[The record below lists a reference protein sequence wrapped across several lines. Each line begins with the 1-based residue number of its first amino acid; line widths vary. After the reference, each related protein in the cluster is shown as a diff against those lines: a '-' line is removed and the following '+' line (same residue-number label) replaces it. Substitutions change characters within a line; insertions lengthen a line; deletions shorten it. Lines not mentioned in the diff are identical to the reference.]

1 MTKRVLLCC
10 PFSLESIKLWTTF
23 FYLLRVVVNQRQLT
37 VMSSSCVCSPFVY
50 HLFFFG
56 WSLSLSGNILFLWW
70 WHFLLCGRH
79 NLHNFG
85 RCHSWLTLARQNCVF
100 FWRGEKEK
108 CVFGKKKMSSLTC
121 VQVCVFIIITDWHF
135 TSLCAAAA
143 IVLCITL
150 CLCLMNECWL
160 TGWLA
165 TTISVD

>member
-50 HLFFFG
+50 HLSFFG

-108 CVFGKKKMSSLTC
+108 CVSGKKKMSSLTC
-121 VQVCVFIIITDWHF
+121 VRKCVFLSSSPTD
-135 TSLCAAAA
+135 TLRACVLLLLLSCASLF
-143 IVLCITL
+143 V
-150 CLCLMNECWL
+150 
-160 TGWLA
+160 
-165 TTISVD
+165 SV